1 MIDGAAADGVVIPV
15 AGRRGDVVGINVA
28 LLDNDSG
35 GSVGMGVNRPAA
47 SPSKRCLSSATI
59 APRARPRRHRRSDA

>member
-1 MIDGAAADGVVIPV
+1 MIDGAASGGVVIPV

-35 GSVGMGVNRPAA
+35 GSVGNISR
-47 SPSKRCLSSATI
+47 RY
-59 APRARPRRHRRSDA
+59 ARSL